1 MSIALSLSSVVGRRP
16 PSAPDLAKDMA
27 LRLSPVFKF
36 LPLLTPL
43 RQDPSEREAAE
54 NFYGIEK
61 NRRRGLLMSQ
71 DAIQLF
77 QRLGK
82 HDV

>member
-1 MSIALSLSSVVGRRP
+1 MSLVIKL
-16 PSAPDLAKDMA
+16 
-27 LRLSPVFKF
+27 LSP
-36 LPLLTPL
+36 LTPL

-61 NRRRGLLMSQ
+61 NRRRGLSMSQ
-71 DAIQLF
+71 DAIQLI
-77 QRLGK
+77 QCLGK